1 MQSEGASEETRTRR
15 LHPTS
20 LLFTIGKQAKSLL
33 LPGIIVFVV
42 ARGGGRELLFMLLF
56 IPAVVVALF
65 HYWSYR
71 YRFDPEELVIR
82 EGIVFRNERHVPYTR
97 IQNIDL
103 VQNPLHRLFRVAEV
117 RLETAGGEKP
127 EAVMRVLSLDAV
139 RQMRAHVFTE
149 DRNRHAATA
158 TAEDGAGDRSSVLH
172 SMGGKDVFLFGL
184 ISNKGMVVVSA
195 AMGVAWQ
202 LDVFDKWES
211 FVSPELVQQVKS
223 LIPRGSIAGAALY
236 GLLAIVALIVLM
248 RVLSVVWA
256 VLKFHGF
263 RLTRSGDDLR
273 AEYGLL
279 SRVTKTIP
287 RRRIQVLS
295 TRQGFLHRRCGR
307 VAVQVETAGSAGEE
321 QGGSGRLWLAP
332 LVRQERLAELVR
344 SVLPEVDLAATSWQP
359 VSPRARRRLIRVT
372 LYVSAVLTVPA
383 VWGLG
388 VWGLAV
394 PLALVPLGCINSALT
409 VSHTAYAL
417 TAEAVFFRSGWW
429 TRRISVA
436 RFGKIQS
443 LRRGESPF
451 DRRHRMA
458 SVGVDTAGATRIGHA
473 IEIPYLEADVATGL
487 MGRLYDEAGRTAFHW

>member
-1 MQSEGASEETRTRR
+1 M
-15 LHPTS
+15 
-20 LLFTIGKQAKSLL
+20 
-33 LPGIIVFVV
+33 
-42 ARGGGRELLFMLLF
+42 
-56 IPAVVVALF
+56 
-65 HYWSYR
+65 
-71 YRFDPEELVIR
+71 
-82 EGIVFRNERHVPYTR
+82 
-97 IQNIDL
+97 
-103 VQNPLHRLFRVAEV
+103 AEV
-117 RLETAGGEKP
+117 RVETASGDRP

-139 RQMRAHVFTE
+139 RQMQTRVFA
-149 DRNRHAATA
+149 DGRSRDTA
-158 TAEDGAGDRSSVLH
+158 STTAEDSAGDQERVLH

-195 AMGVAWQ
+195 ALGLAWQ
-202 LDVFDKWES
+202 FDVFDKWES

-223 LIPRGSIAGAALY
+223 LVPRGSILGALLY
-236 GLLAIVALIVLM
+236 GLVALVAFIVLM

-263 RLTRSGDDLR
+263 RLTRHGDDLR
-273 AEYGLL
+273 AEYGLF

-287 RRRIQVLS
+287 RHRIQVLS
-295 TRQGFLHRRCGR
+295 TRQGFLHRRSGR

-321 QGGSGRLWLAP
+321 HGGSGRLWLAP
-332 LVRQERLAELVR
+332 LVRQERLASLVR
-344 SVLPEVDLAATSWQP
+344 SVLPEVDLAGLSWQP

-394 PLALVPLGCINSALT
+394 PLMLVPLGWINSTLT

-417 TAEAVFFRSGWW
+417 TPEAVFFRSGWW
-429 TRRISVA
+429 IRRISVA

-451 DRRHRMA
+451 DRRHGMA
-458 SVGVDTAGATRIGHA
+458 SVAVDTAGATRIGHA
-473 IEIPYLEADVATGL
+473 IDIPYLEADVATGL
-487 MGRLYDEAGRTAFHW
+487 IGRLYDEAGRCAFHW